1 MKNNL
6 FGKAIP
12 LVMGSLVLFS
22 SQVFSIQALAI
33 SSNKNQELTNAEALG
48 ESEILIAQRRRRG
61 ENRSQ
66 RRKKPLKTNQA
77 FAQSISLAKTTLG
90 EALAIANSEAIGSSK
105 KSALAQSIAK
115 AFSLIGNADALSSS
129 TAKSDQE
136 ATAQSL
142 AEAVTVIGEALA
154 IAQSEAVSGSGKSAV
169 ATSLASAQS
178 VLGSAT
184 AIASSSARSD

>member
-48 ESEILIAQRRRRG
+48 ESEILIAQRRNRG
-61 ENRSQ
+61 GNRSQ
-66 RRKKPLKTNQA
+66 RRKKPLRTNQT
-77 FAQSISLAKTTLG
+77 FAQSISRAQTVVG
-90 EALAIANSEAIGSSK
+90 NALAIANSEAISGSGK
-105 KSALAQSIAK
+105 TALANSIAQ
-115 AFSLIGNADALSSS
+115 ASTLIGNAAALSSS
-129 TAKSDQE
+129 TAQSDVV

-142 AEAVTVIGEALA
+142 AEAVTFIGNALA
-154 IAQSEAVSGSGKSAV
+154 IAESEAVSGDGGSAV